1 MFAQR
6 LDECLDGFQAAPV
19 RAAARPGNGAA
30 AGKTAIIPDTLVNVN
45 MNTACKPEGGL
56 WGRNHKDYGK
66 RWLHS
71 DMKDMA
77 FFYTHKLYKEL
88 VELGGL

>member
-1 MFAQR
+1 MFTNSIP
-6 LDECLDGFQAAPV
+6 AALRNELLAKGIP
-19 RAAARPGNGAA
+19 ALSPA
-30 AGKTAIIPDTLVNVN
+30 AGKTFLSPLTSSRNFN
-45 MNTACKPEGGL
+45 MNTDFKPEGGL

-77 FFYTHKLYKEL
+77 YFYTHKLYKEL

>member
-1 MFAQR
+1 
-6 LDECLDGFQAAPV
+6 
-19 RAAARPGNGAA
+19 
-30 AGKTAIIPDTLVNVN
+30 
-45 MNTACKPEGGL
+45 MNTDFKPEGGL

-77 FFYTHKLYKEL
+77 YFYTHKLYKEL

>member
-1 MFAQR
+1 MNRRQIRTGVICRTATRSDFI
-6 LDECLDGFQAAPV
+6 AP
-19 RAAARPGNGAA
+19 
-30 AGKTAIIPDTLVNVN
+30 KQ
-45 MNTACKPEGGL
+45 
-56 WGRNHKDYGK
+56 

-77 FFYTHKLYKEL
+77 FFYTYKLYKEL